1 MPGAAMRV
9 DGGVVN
15 QIVLLDKITIVI
27 YTGRLSRGDRPYP
40 WGSVFRRHTT
50 LSAGNTGNAG
60 KSILCQQCRQLTSS

>member
-27 YTGRLSRGDRPYP
+27 YTGRLS
-40 WGSVFRRHTT
+40 
-50 LSAGNTGNAG
+50 
-60 KSILCQQCRQLTSS
+60 